1 MATETDAARD
11 RVLAARA
18 SLGEELE
25 TLEASAR
32 SAIDIPAKIKRSP
45 AKAAAVVGGTAFLA
59 LGGPRRVFRA
69 GKRAVTGEPEPLP
82 PSMLPKE
89 IDKSLRALGDD
100 GKKVRGALER
110 DFAAYAKQRAKDR
123 SGLRTLIVLTVA
135 RPLLS
140 GAAKAAAGRLF
151 SPDEADFQTRLA
163 KIRERSK
170 RSSRGRGQGR
180 RRSRRTRGRDCHGSG
195 RGRRRRQEG
204 CQGRRE
210 GRGES
215 RRLTRADDRAGATL
229 RGGRVAEW
237 QTRRP

>member
-59 LGGPRRVFRA
+59 LGGPKRVFRA

-123 SGLRTLIVLTVA
+123 SGLRTLIVLSVA
-135 RPLLS
+135 RPLLA

-151 SPDEADFQTRLA
+151 TPDEEGFQKRLA
-163 KIRERSK
+163 QIRQRAK
-170 RSSRGRGQGR
+170 GQ
-180 RRSRRTRGRDCHGSG
+180 SD
-195 RGRRRRQEG
+195 
-204 CQGRRE
+204 
-210 GRGES
+210 GE
-215 RRLTRADDRAGATL
+215 TEVGAGADDQPGETVMDRAKDVDAAKKAGKDVDTVKASGKDSGNKEGKAGA
-229 RGGRVAEW
+229 
-237 QTRRP
+237 

>member
-32 SAIDIPAKIKRSP
+32 AAIDIPARIKRSP
-45 AKAAAVVGGTAFLA
+45 GKAAAVVGGTAFLA

-69 GKRAVTGEPEPLP
+69 GKRAVTGEPEALP

-123 SGLRTLIVLTVA
+123 SGLRTLIVLSIA
-135 RPLLS
+135 RPILA

-151 SPDEADFQTRLA
+151 SPDEAGFQERLA
-163 KIRERSK
+163 QIRERAK
-170 RSSRGRGQGR
+170 RQSS
-180 RRSRRTRGRDCHGSG
+180 
-195 RGRRRRQEG
+195 
-204 CQGRRE
+204 
-210 GRGES
+210 GEAEAGAVVGDQPGE
-215 RRLTRADDRAGATL
+215 TVMDRAAGVDAAKKAGKDAGKDPGKAGA
-229 RGGRVAEW
+229 
-237 QTRRP
+237 

>member
-123 SGLRTLIVLTVA
+123 SGLRTLIVLSVA
-135 RPLLS
+135 RPLLA

-163 KIRERSK
+163 KIRERAK
-170 RSSRGRGQGR
+170 RQAGGEGEAGAAADDRRARRSWIGR
-180 RRSRRTRGRDCHGSG
+180 RTSTRPRRRPRTPGRTRGRPAPDPG
-195 RGRRRRQEG
+195 
-204 CQGRRE
+204 
-210 GRGES
+210 
-215 RRLTRADDRAGATL
+215 
-229 RGGRVAEW
+229 
-237 QTRRP
+237 

>member
-123 SGLRTLIVLTVA
+123 SGLRTLIVLSVA
-135 RPLLS
+135 RPILA

-151 SPDEADFQTRLA
+151 SPDEAGFQERLA
-163 KIRERSK
+163 QIRERAK
-170 RSSRGRGQGR
+170 RQSS
-180 RRSRRTRGRDCHGSG
+180 
-195 RGRRRRQEG
+195 
-204 CQGRRE
+204 
-210 GRGES
+210 GE
-215 RRLTRADDRAGATL
+215 TETGAVVGEEPGETVMDRAADVDAAKKAGKDAGKDAGKAGA
-229 RGGRVAEW
+229 
-237 QTRRP
+237 

>member
-151 SPDEADFQTRLA
+151 SPDEADFQTRLT
-163 KIRERSK
+163 KIRERAK
-170 RSSRGRGQGR
+170 RQ
-180 RRSRRTRGRDCHGSG
+180 SG
-195 RGRRRRQEG
+195 GE
-204 CQGRRE
+204 
-210 GRGES
+210 GES
-215 RRLTRADDRAGATL
+215 GAAADAASGETVMDRAADVDAAKKADKDSGKDSGKNA
-229 RGGRVAEW
+229 GKADA
-237 QTRRP
+237 

>member
-18 SLGEELE
+18 SFGEELE

-32 SAIDIPAKIKRSP
+32 AAIDIPAKIKRSP
-45 AKAAAVVGGTAFLA
+45 GKAAAVVGGTAFLA
-59 LGGPRRVFRA
+59 LGGPKRIFRA

-89 IDKSLRALGDD
+89 IDKALRSLGDD

-110 DFAAYAKQRAKDR
+110 DFAAYAKQRSKDR
-123 SGLRTLIVLTVA
+123 SGLRTLIVLSVA

-151 SPDEADFQTRLA
+151 SPDEEGFQKRLA
-163 KIRERSK
+163 QIRERGK
-170 RSSRGRGQGR
+170 VQPDGQ
-180 RRSRRTRGRDCHGSG
+180 TAVDAA
-195 RGRRRRQEG
+195 
-204 CQGRRE
+204 
-210 GRGES
+210 GEE
-215 RRLTRADDRAGATL
+215 RPGETVMDRAKDVDAAKKADKVDTDSGKDA
-229 RGGRVAEW
+229 GRAV
-237 QTRRP
+237 T

>member
-32 SAIDIPAKIKRSP
+32 AAIDIPARIKRSP
-45 AKAAAVVGGTAFLA
+45 GKAAAVVGGTAFLA

-123 SGLRTLIVLTVA
+123 SGLRTLIVLSVA
-135 RPLLS
+135 RPILA

-151 SPDEADFQTRLA
+151 SPDEAGFQERLA
-163 KIRERSK
+163 QIRERAK
-170 RSSRGRGQGR
+170 RQSS
-180 RRSRRTRGRDCHGSG
+180 
-195 RGRRRRQEG
+195 
-204 CQGRRE
+204 
-210 GRGES
+210 GE
-215 RRLTRADDRAGATL
+215 TETGAVVGEEPGETVMDRAADVDAAKKAGKDAGKDAGKAGA
-229 RGGRVAEW
+229 
-237 QTRRP
+237 

>member
-1 MATETDAARD
+1 VATETDAARD

-32 SAIDIPAKIKRSP
+32 AAIDIPARIKRSP
-45 AKAAAVVGGTAFLA
+45 GKAAAVVGGTAFLA

-123 SGLRTLIVLTVA
+123 SGLRTLIVLSVA
-135 RPLLS
+135 RPILA

-151 SPDEADFQTRLA
+151 SPDEAGFQERLA
-163 KIRERSK
+163 QIRERAK
-170 RSSRGRGQGR
+170 RQSS
-180 RRSRRTRGRDCHGSG
+180 
-195 RGRRRRQEG
+195 
-204 CQGRRE
+204 
-210 GRGES
+210 GE
-215 RRLTRADDRAGATL
+215 TETGAVVGEEPGETVMDRAADVDAAKKAGKDAGKDAGKAGA
-229 RGGRVAEW
+229 
-237 QTRRP
+237 